1 MLSNVAI
8 APAKPCLGSTS
19 AEPSRFSFGTRQFSK
34 MIVAVSEARMPSL
47 CSSRSTRM
55 PGVPFATTN
64 DLIAARPSSLS
75 SVAQTTMW
83 SARSP
88 EVTKIFSPLRTYSSP
103 SRTAVVLMLAESEP
117 VPGSVIAIAGPD
129 AVEARELLVV
139 GDAAIAELPRPWR
152 GMESSRPTSPQHIS
166 WIDITEARLAPFLF
180 APSSSPSSRRT
191 PAAPAP
197 SDAPDSASP
206 SIIAA
211 SMSSSLGYSCSAR
224 SYLREIGRSMFIA
237 TWWAWPTRV
246 RNFFG
251 SSRLMASDE
260 HRTFH
265 DADGPEVAVP
275 PLHRVLLDEP
285 VAAEQLH
292 AVEADPHAVVG
303 AALRA
308 SATSLAKSLPAA
320 ARPAAL

>member
-1 MLSNVAI
+1 
-8 APAKPCLGSTS
+8 
-19 AEPSRFSFGTRQFSK
+19 
-34 MIVAVSEARMPSL
+34 MPSL
-47 CSSRSTRM
+47 CSSRSTRI

-75 SVAQTTMW
+75 RVAHTTMW

-88 EVTKIFSPLRTYSSP
+88 EVTKIFSPLSTYSSP

-117 VPGSVIAIAGPD
+117 VPGSVIAMPAQTPSNR
-129 AVEARELLVV
+129 ASCSSSATL
-139 GDAAIAELPRPWR
+139 AIAELPRPWR
-152 GMESSRPTSPQHIS
+152 GIESSRPTSPQHIS
-166 WIDITEARLAPFLF
+166 WIDITEARLVPFF
-180 APSSSPSSRRT
+180 TESSSSSEPRRT

-237 TWWAWPTRV
+237 TWCAWPTRV

-251 SSRLMASDE
+251 SSRLIIA
-260 HRTFH
+260 FL
-265 DADGPEVAVP
+265 GPF
-275 PLHRVLLDEP
+275 RVVCGGACGGAKNRKGP
-285 VAAEQLH
+285 RRA
-292 AVEADPHAVVG
+292 PH
-303 AALRA
+303 
-308 SATSLAKSLPAA
+308 LP
-320 ARPAAL
+320 